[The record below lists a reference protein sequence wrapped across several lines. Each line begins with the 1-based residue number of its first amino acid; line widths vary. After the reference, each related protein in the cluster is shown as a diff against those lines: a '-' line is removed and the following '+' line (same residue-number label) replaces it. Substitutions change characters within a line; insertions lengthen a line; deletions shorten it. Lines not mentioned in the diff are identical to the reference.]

1 MIPILIL
8 KIGAPKSDSLIIGL
22 VLKMSALALKFLEKK
37 IQMEFEQIV
46 SALEFKLQPQVFVLS
61 ILDENEKIFLIS
73 SDQYS

>member
-37 IQMEFEQIV
+37 SKYCAKYLKDHVAVGI
-46 SALEFKLQPQVFVLS
+46 
-61 ILDENEKIFLIS
+61 
-73 SDQYS
+73 